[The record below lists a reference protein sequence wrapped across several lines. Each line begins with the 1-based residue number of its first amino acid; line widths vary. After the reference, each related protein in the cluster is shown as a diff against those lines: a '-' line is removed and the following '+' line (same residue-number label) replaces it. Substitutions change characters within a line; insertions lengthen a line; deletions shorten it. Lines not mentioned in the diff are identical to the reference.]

1 MKGSTENS
9 LNRNA
14 EAASLCFFCKE
25 SSLKKLE
32 IFTGKRLYRSI
43 PFDKVACLNLQ
54 LKKEWNPAQEFSYVL
69 PERM

>member
-54 LKKEWNPAQEFSYVL
+54 LK
-69 PERM
+69 